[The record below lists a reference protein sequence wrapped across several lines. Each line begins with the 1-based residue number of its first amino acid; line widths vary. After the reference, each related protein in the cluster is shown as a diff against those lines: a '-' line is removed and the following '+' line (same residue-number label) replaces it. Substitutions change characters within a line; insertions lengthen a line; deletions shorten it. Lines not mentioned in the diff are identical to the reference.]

1 MNGRVIGTAL
11 LSVLVLLPVGAAGQ
25 NKSEKPW
32 GPGTTLS
39 VFVGAAS
46 PDAGTSGVAG
56 ASLGWEL
63 NPYLAIEGGAT
74 WIGKQAG
81 VASFQGLL
89 RPRVRPFSG
98 RSVSPSFYV
107 GVGMLR
113 ASVDVNDPDL
123 PAFYAQRGGVAAQ
136 IFEDFAVGVGGG
148 VDLFLNH
155 HLAIRPEVLV
165 TFATSDA
172 SSVVVPMFGVQL
184 AYHFEAHPYL
194 EQVGR

>member
-1 MNGRVIGTAL
+1 MNLRVVGAAL
-11 LSVLVLLPVGAAGQ
+11 LSVVLLPLGVAGQ
-25 NKSEKPW
+25 TNTEKPW

-46 PDAGTSGVAG
+46 PDAGISGVAG

-63 NPYLAIEGGAT
+63 KPYLAIEGGAA
-74 WIGKQAG
+74 WIGKKAG
-81 VASFQGLL
+81 VASFEGLL
-89 RPRVRPFSG
+89 GPRVRPFPG

-123 PAFYAQRGGVAAQ
+123 PAFYAQRGGVATE

-165 TFATSDA
+165 TFAISDA
-172 SSVVVPMFGVQL
+172 SSMVVPMFGVQI

-194 EQVGR
+194 PRVRR